1 LLRPWREED
10 LDAYA
15 RITSDPEVMRYVIGP
30 LTREQSEEQMAR
42 FVRRWDERGFG
53 LWARRAQGV
62 GRVHRLYRPSL
73 PKRLARGCAQHESG
87 VAARPRLLARGLA
100 TEGALASLRYGFE
113 EPGQERIISIIHPAN
128 LSSRRVAEKVGLT
141 LRGETRW
148 RGVDVVWY
156 AIERPDWEVDG
167 R

>member
-1 LLRPWREED
+1 MWAVKHEASGAFIGFIGHLHQNDWPEGAHKIEVGWR
-10 LDAYA
+10 LDRAY
-15 RITSDPEVMRYVIGP
+15 
-30 LTREQSEEQMAR
+30 
-42 FVRRWDERGFG
+42 RG
-53 LWARRAQGV
+53 
-62 GRVHRLYRPSL
+62 
-73 PKRLARGCAQHESG
+73 
-87 VAARPRLLARGLA
+87 RGLA

-148 RGVDVVWY
+148 RDVDVVWY
-156 AIERPDWEVDG
+156 AIERPDWKVEG